1 MTVSE
6 TSSSSLTSPQRYGW
20 LMVLILLAMTCS
32 LAVGIFL
39 LNNVERRLVV
49 VAGQELMAAAV
60 EVSDKLDQL
69 LYERYRD
76 SEIIANAFEGR
87 IRDRAFMTEY
97 LKWVQTAYEPTYLWL
112 GVVDQQGTIIASTD
126 GEIVG
131 QDVSRSSWFQS
142 ARSERKVIVEDV
154 EGHSGDHEVKTVA
167 FSVPILNEQKQFQGV
182 LTSRIA
188 LPVIESVVKGT
199 VHALASRSKFSE
211 FVEYKIVSRTGEAF
225 VDSAGGQSDMVN
237 LHAMNVPSALA
248 SLEGRMGFIEEAH
261 EHRSEVVVTG
271 YAVTKGR
278 ADFPGL
284 RWSVLMR
291 MDRSVV
297 IASIRSMLW
306 EMVAI
311 GVLACLPLVV
321 LLMWMTVRLRG
332 ENRQAQQEGAWARVA
347 EMALLQSQERNLAI
361 VETALDGVITIDA
374 AGIVTDW
381 NTQTTAIFGWTRTE
395 ALGQPLS
402 HMVIPPRDRDTYAR
416 GLREYFKTGVGSIL
430 NRRIEIMAQH
440 KDGRE
445 FPVELS
451 VSPARVGESYM
462 FSAFVRNITDRR
474 RAERRLASQ
483 YAVTRVLGVAGTL
496 EEAMPRIMEAV
507 GNSLEWD
514 LGIFWR
520 VDKQEGLLRCFN
532 HWKASSIGAEEFI
545 RVTTEKTF
553 QRGEGLPGQIWE
565 SGVPIWMTDVM
576 CDSRFLRSTAIV
588 NEELH
593 GAFGFPVRV
602 AGEIEGVI
610 EFFSRQVEES
620 DEELLKMMADI
631 GLKIGQFGE
640 RARAEDALR
649 QAETQL
655 RQSQKMEAIG
665 RLAGGVAHDF
675 NNLLTVIRGYSELI
689 LARMSQEE
697 SSRRDMEEVKKAADR
712 AAGLTRQL
720 LAFSRRQLVA
730 AKIINLNAIVMNM
743 DTMLRRL
750 IGEDIIELWT
760 DLEPDVWPIKADP
773 GQIEQVVMNLAV
785 NARDAMPTGGRLTIE
800 TRNISIQKGT
810 HQGQV
815 ILEEGHYVMLALKD
829 SGHGMTKEVQAHL
842 FEPFYTTKDSG
853 KGTGLGLSTVYGIVK
868 QSGGTISI
876 ESQPGC
882 GTVCKIY
889 FPRVI
894 ESIQETEVP
903 QKGGRTNHGQE
914 SILLV
919 EDDPAVRGFV
929 HETLKMN
936 GYQVLVARHGIEA
949 LLVGTRH
956 MGPIH
961 LLLTDV
967 VMPQMSGPEVAE
979 KLTILRPDAKVLYMS
994 GYPDHPVFK
1003 KGEVQL
1009 ETNFIQKPFTPDA
1022 LLEKVRE
1029 VLDRVKVG

>member
-1 MTVSE
+1 MTVSNVA
-6 TSSSSLTSPQRYGW
+6 SSSPTSPQRYGW
-20 LMVLILLAMTCS
+20 LTVLILLAMTCS
-32 LAVGIFL
+32 LGVGFYL
-39 LNNVERRLVV
+39 LNNVERRLMV
-49 VAGQELMAAAV
+49 VAGQELMSGAV
-60 EVSDKLDQL
+60 EVSVKLDHL

-76 SEIIANAFEGR
+76 TQMMANAFER
-87 IRDRAFMTEY
+87 RVQDQDYMTDY
-97 LKWVQTAYEPTYLWL
+97 LKWMRATYEPAYLWL
-112 GVVDQQGTIIASTD
+112 GVVDRQGMMVASTD
-126 GEIVG
+126 EAMLGRDFS
-131 QDVSRSSWFQS
+131 QSSWFQS
-142 ARSERKVIVEDV
+142 ARSQ
-154 EGHSGDHEVKTVA
+154 HEVVTDDVGSHPDDSGVDTVA
-167 FSVPILNEQKQFQGV
+167 FSAPMFDQQGRFQGV

-188 LPVIESVVKGT
+188 IPAIEAVATETVV
-199 VHALASRSKFSE
+199 ALARRSKFSE
-211 FVEYKIVSRTGEAF
+211 LVEYKIVSKRGEAF
-225 VDSAGGQSDMVN
+225 VDSNPAHKGKPN
-237 LHAMNVPSALA
+237 LRSMNVPSVLA
-248 SLEGRMGFIEEAH
+248 SLEGRTGFVEEVH
-261 EHRSEVVVTG
+261 ESRSESVVTG
-271 YAVTKGR
+271 YAVTRGR
-278 ADFPGL
+278 ADFSGFN
-284 RWSVLMR
+284 WSVLMR

-297 IASIRSMLW
+297 IASIRSMMW

-311 GVLACLPLVV
+311 GVLACLPLVI
-321 LLMWMTVRLRG
+321 LLIWMTVRLRG

-361 VETALDGVITIDA
+361 IETALDGVITIDA
-374 AGIVTDW
+374 SGVITDW
-381 NTQTTAIFGWTRTE
+381 NTQATAIFGWARSE
-395 ALGQPLS
+395 ALGRPLS
-402 HMVIPPRDRDTYAR
+402 ERVIPPRDREVYAQ

-451 VSPARVGESYM
+451 VSPARVGESYI
-462 FSAFVRNITDRR
+462 FSAFVRDITDRR

-514 LGIFWR
+514 LGVFWR
-520 VDKQEGLLRCFN
+520 VDKQSGRLRCLN
-532 HWKASSIGAEEFI
+532 HWKVSSLDAEEFLQATAEQ
-545 RVTTEKTF
+545 VF
-553 QRGEGLPGQIWE
+553 QRGEGLPGRIWE
-565 SGVPIWMTDVM
+565 SGVPIWVTDVM
-576 CDSRFLRSTAIV
+576 RDPDFPRSAAMINT
-588 NEELH
+588 ELH
-593 GAFGFPVRV
+593 GAFGFPIRV

-610 EFFSRQVEES
+610 EFFSRQREAS

-720 LAFSRRQLVA
+720 LAFSRRQLVT
-730 AKIINLNAIVMNM
+730 AKVININTVVMNM
-743 DTMLRRL
+743 DSMLRRL

-760 DLEPDVWPIKADP
+760 DLEPDVWSIKADS

-800 TRNISIQKGT
+800 TRNVVIEKGT
-810 HQGQV
+810 QQDQV
-815 ILEEGHYVMLALKD
+815 ILEEGSYVMLTLKD
-829 SGHGMTKEVQAHL
+829 SGYGMTKEVQAHL
-842 FEPFYTTKDSG
+842 FEPFYTTKESG

-868 QSGGTISI
+868 QSGGTIGI
-876 ESQPGC
+876 DSQPGC

-889 FPRVI
+889 FPRI
-894 ESIQETEVP
+894 TESVQESETV
-903 QKGGRTNHGQE
+903 QRGTGSNHGQE
-914 SILLV
+914 TILLV
-919 EDDPAVRGFV
+919 EDDPSVRGFV

-956 MGPIH
+956 MGTIH

-979 KLTILRPDAKVLYMS
+979 KLTTLRPDAKVLYMS

-1009 ETNFIQKPFTPDA
+1009 DTNFIQKPFTPNA
-1022 LLEKVRE
+1022 LTEKVRE
-1029 VLDRVKVG
+1029 VLDRVNVG

>member
-1 MTVSE
+1 MTVSDA
-6 TSSSSLTSPQRYGW
+6 SSPSPTSPQRYGW
-20 LMVLILLAMTCS
+20 LTVLILLAMTCS
-32 LAVGIFL
+32 LGVGIFL
-39 LNNVERRLVV
+39 LNNVERRLMV
-49 VAGQELMAAAV
+49 VAGQELMAAAA
-60 EVSDKLDQL
+60 EISDRLDQL

-76 SEIIANAFEGR
+76 SELIANAFGGR
-87 IRDRAFMTEY
+87 IRDRAFMTDY
-97 LKWVQTAYEPTYLWL
+97 LKWVQTTYEPAYLWL
-112 GVVDQQGTIIASTD
+112 GVVDQQGIVIASTD
-126 GEIVG
+126 DKIVG
-131 QDVSRSSWFQS
+131 QDLSRSPLFQS
-142 ARSERKVIVEDV
+142 ARSDRKIIAEDV
-154 EGHSGDHEVKTVA
+154 GGHLGDNGVNTVA
-167 FSVPILNEQKQFQGV
+167 FSAPMFDEQGRFQGV
-182 LTSRIA
+182 LTSRIT
-188 LPVIESVVKGT
+188 LPAVEAVVKNA
-199 VHALASRSKFSE
+199 VHALANRSKFSGL
-211 FVEYKIVSRTGEAF
+211 VEYKILSRTGEAF
-225 VDSAGGQSDMVN
+225 VDSNAVHSGIVN

-248 SLEGRMGFIEEAH
+248 SLEGRMGFVEEAH
-261 EHRSEVVVTG
+261 ENRSEVVVTG
-271 YAVTKGR
+271 YAPTRGR
-278 ADFPGL
+278 ADFPGFN
-284 RWSVLMR
+284 WSVLMR
-291 MDRSVV
+291 MDRSIV

-321 LLMWMTVRLRG
+321 LLIWMMVRLRG

-347 EMALLQSQERNLAI
+347 EMALLQSQERNMAI
-361 VETALDGVITIDA
+361 IETALDGVITIDA
-374 AGIVTDW
+374 AGIITDW

-402 HMVIPPRDRDTYAR
+402 QMVIPPRDRDAYVR
-416 GLREYFKTGVGSIL
+416 GLREYFKAGVGSIL

-514 LGIFWR
+514 LGVFWR
-520 VDKQEGLLRCFN
+520 VDKQAGLLRCLN

-545 RVTTEKTF
+545 RVTAEKTF
-553 QRGEGLPGQIWE
+553 QRGEGLPGRIWE
-565 SGVPIWMTDVM
+565 SGVPIWVTDVM
-576 CDSRFLRSTAIV
+576 CDSGFLRSTAMV
-588 NEELH
+588 DDELH
-593 GAFGFPVRV
+593 GAFGFPIRV

-730 AKIINLNAIVMNM
+730 AKIINVNAIVMNM

-750 IGEDIIELWT
+750 MGEDIIELWT

-800 TRNISIQKGT
+800 TRNIAVQKGT
-810 HQGQV
+810 HQDQAL
-815 ILEEGHYVMLALKD
+815 LEEGSYVMLALKD
-829 SGHGMTKEVQAHL
+829 SGLGMTKEVQAHL
-842 FEPFYTTKDSG
+842 FEPFYTTKESG

-868 QSGGTISI
+868 QSGGTIAI
-876 ESQPGC
+876 ESEPGC

-889 FPRVI
+889 FPRVT
-894 ESIQETEVP
+894 ESIQESDAP
-903 QKGGRTNHGQE
+903 QKEGRTNHGQE
-914 SILLV
+914 TILLV
-919 EDDPAVRGFV
+919 EDDPSVRGFV

-979 KLTILRPDAKVLYMS
+979 KLTTLRPDAKVLYMS

>member
-6 TSSSSLTSPQRYGW
+6 ASSPSPTSPQRYGW
-20 LMVLILLAMTCS
+20 LTVLILLAMTCS
-32 LAVGIFL
+32 LGVGIFL
-39 LNNVERRLVV
+39 LNNVERRLLV
-49 VAGQELMAAAV
+49 VAGQELMAASV

-76 SEIIANAFEGR
+76 MEMIANAFGR
-87 IRDRAFMTEY
+87 SDRDHASMAEY
-97 LKWVQTAYEPTYLWL
+97 LKWMHATYAPVYLWL
-112 GVVDQQGTIIASTD
+112 GVVDHQGIVIASSD
-126 GEIVG
+126 DEIVG
-131 QDVSRSSWFQS
+131 QDFSRSSWFQS
-142 ARSERKVIVEDV
+142 ARSERKVIAEDV
-154 EGHSGDHEVKTVA
+154 EGHLNDDGVDTVT
-167 FSVPILNEQKQFQGV
+167 FSAPMFDEQGRFQGV

-188 LPVIESVVKGT
+188 LPAIEAVVAGT
-199 VHALASRSKFSE
+199 VHTLANRSKFSE
-211 FVEYKIVSRTGEAF
+211 LVEYKILSRTGEAF
-225 VDSAGGQSDMVN
+225 VDSNVVHTGKVN
-237 LHAMNVPSALA
+237 LRSMNVPSALA
-248 SLEGRMGFIEEAH
+248 GLEGRTGFVEEAH
-261 EHRSEVVVTG
+261 ENRSEVVVTG

-278 ADFPGL
+278 ADFPGFH
-284 RWSVLMR
+284 WSVLIR
-291 MDRSVV
+291 MDRSIV

-306 EMVAI
+306 EMMAI
-311 GVLACLPLVV
+311 GVLACLPLVA
-321 LLMWMTVRLRG
+321 LLIWMTVRLRG

-361 VETALDGVITIDA
+361 IETALDGVITIDA
-374 AGIVTDW
+374 AGVITDW

-395 ALGQPLS
+395 ALGRPLS
-402 HMVIPPRDRDTYAR
+402 QMVVPPRDRGAYTQ
-416 GLREYFKTGVGSIL
+416 GLREYFKTGVGPIL

-462 FSAFVRNITDRR
+462 FSAFVRDITDRR

-514 LGIFWR
+514 LGVFWR
-520 VDKQEGLLRCFN
+520 VDKQAGHLRCLN
-532 HWKASSIGAEEFI
+532 HWKVSSLDAEEFI
-545 RVTTEKTF
+545 RVTAEKTF
-553 QRGEGLPGQIWE
+553 QRGEGLPGRIWE
-565 SGVPIWMTDVM
+565 GGVPIWVTDVM
-576 CDSRFLRSTAIV
+576 DDPGFLRSTAMV
-588 NEELH
+588 NVELH
-593 GAFGFPVRV
+593 GAFGFPIRV

-610 EFFSRQVEES
+610 EFFSRQVEKS

-689 LARMSQEE
+689 LARMPQEE

-720 LAFSRRQLVA
+720 LAFSRRQLVT
-730 AKIINLNAIVMNM
+730 AKVINVNAIVENM
-743 DTMLRRL
+743 DSMLRRL

-760 DLEPDVWPIKADP
+760 DLEQDIWSIKADP
-773 GQIEQVVMNLAV
+773 GQIEQVIMNLAV

-800 TRNISIQKGT
+800 TRNTVIEKGAR
-810 HQGQV
+810 QDQV
-815 ILEEGHYVMLALKD
+815 ILDEGSYVMLALKD
-829 SGHGMTKEVQAHL
+829 SGLGMTKEVQAHL
-842 FEPFYTTKDSG
+842 FEPFYTTKESG

-868 QSGGTISI
+868 QSGGTIGI

-882 GTVCKIY
+882 GTMCKIY
-889 FPRVI
+889 FPRVD
-894 ESIQETEVP
+894 ESIQESEVV
-903 QKGGRTNHGQE
+903 QKEAGPNHGQE
-914 SILLV
+914 TVLLV
-919 EDDPAVRGFV
+919 EDDPSVRGFV
-929 HETLKMN
+929 HETLKMS

-949 LLVGTRH
+949 LLLGTRH
-956 MGPIH
+956 IGPIH

-979 KLTILRPDAKVLYMS
+979 KLTTLRPDAKVLYMS

-1009 ETNFIQKPFTPDA
+1009 DTNFIQKPFTPNA
-1022 LLEKVRE
+1022 LMEKVRE

>member
-1 MTVSE
+1 MTIPDA
-6 TSSSSLTSPQRYGW
+6 TTTSPTTQQRYGC
-20 LMVLILLAMTCS
+20 LTVLILLAMTCS
-32 LAVGIFL
+32 FGVGLFL
-39 LNNVERRLVV
+39 LNNVERRLLG
-49 VAGQELMAAAV
+49 VAGQELMTAAV

-76 SEIIANAFEGR
+76 IKMIANAFGR
-87 IRDRAFMTEY
+87 RAYDRAYMTDY
-97 LKWVQTAYEPTYLWL
+97 LKWMRATYEPDYLWL
-112 GVVDQQGTIIASTD
+112 GVVDQQGIVITSTDDTII
-126 GEIVG
+126 G
-131 QDVSRSSWFQS
+131 QDFSRSSWFQS
-142 ARSERKVIVEDV
+142 ARSQRAVIAEDV
-154 EGHSGDHEVKTVA
+154 GAHLGDHGVDTVA
-167 FSVPILNEQKQFQGV
+167 FSAPMFDEEGRFQGV
-182 LTSRIA
+182 LTGRIA
-188 LPVIESVVKGT
+188 LPAIEAVVTET
-199 VHALASRSKFSE
+199 VRTLAHRSKFSE
-211 FVEYKIVSRTGEAF
+211 LVEYKILSRTGDVF
-225 VDSAGGQSDMVN
+225 VDSN
-237 LHAMNVPSALA
+237 LAYKGKMNLPSMDVSSALA
-248 SLEGRMGFIEEAH
+248 GLEGRTGFVEEIH
-261 EHRSEVVVTG
+261 ENRSEPVITG
-271 YAVTKGR
+271 YTVTKGR
-278 ADFPGL
+278 ADFSGFHWP
-284 RWSVLMR
+284 VLIR

-297 IASIRSMLW
+297 FASIWSMLW
-306 EMVAI
+306 EMVAV

-321 LLMWMTVRLRG
+321 LLIWMTVRLRG

-374 AGIVTDW
+374 AGVITDW
-381 NTQTTAIFGWTRTE
+381 NTQATAIFGWSRAE
-395 ALGQPLS
+395 ALGRPLS
-402 HMVIPPRDRDTYAR
+402 GTVIPPRDREAYAQ
-416 GLREYFKTGVGSIL
+416 GLREYFKTGVSPIL
-430 NRRIEIMAQH
+430 NRRIEIMTQH

-462 FSAFVRNITDRR
+462 FSAFVRDITDRR

-514 LGIFWR
+514 LGVVWR
-520 VDKQEGLLRCFN
+520 VDKQSGLLRCLN
-532 HWKASSIGAEEFI
+532 HWKVGALDAEEFI
-545 RVTTEKTF
+545 RVIGEQTF
-553 QRGEGLPGQIWE
+553 QRGEGLPGRIWE
-565 SGVPIWMTDVM
+565 SGLPIWITDVM
-576 CDSRFLRSTAIV
+576 RDPSFLRSAAMAKTA
-588 NEELH
+588 LH
-593 GAFGFPVRV
+593 GAFGFPIRV

-689 LARMSQEE
+689 LARMPQEE

-720 LAFSRRQLVA
+720 LAFSRRQLVS
-730 AKIINLNAIVMNM
+730 AKVIDVNAVIMNM
-743 DTMLRRL
+743 DSMLRRL

-760 DLEPDVWPIKADP
+760 DLEAEVWPIKADP

-800 TRNISIQKGT
+800 TRNVVIRKGT
-810 HQGQV
+810 RQEKL
-815 ILEEGHYVMLALKD
+815 ILEEGSYVMLALKD
-829 SGHGMTKEVQAHL
+829 SGYGMTKEVQSHL
-842 FEPFYTTKDSG
+842 FEPFYTTKESG

-868 QSGGTISI
+868 QSGGTIDI
-876 ESQPGC
+876 ESQPGF

-889 FPRVI
+889 FPRVA
-894 ESIQETEVP
+894 ESVQEAETAQKVVSPNPGQET
-903 QKGGRTNHGQE
+903 
-914 SILLV
+914 ILLV
-919 EDDPAVRGFV
+919 EDDPSVRGFV
-929 HETLKMN
+929 HETLRMN

-949 LLVGTRH
+949 LLIGSRH

-961 LLLTDV
+961 LLLSDV

-979 KLTILRPDAKVLYMS
+979 KLTVLRPEAKILYMS

-1003 KGEVQL
+1003 KGEVKL
-1009 ETNFIQKPFTPDA
+1009 ETNFIQKPFTPNA
-1022 LLEKVRE
+1022 LMEKVRE
-1029 VLDRVKVG
+1029 VLDRVNAT

>member
-1 MTVSE
+1 MTVSDA
-6 TSSSSLTSPQRYGW
+6 SLPSPTSPQRYGW
-20 LMVLILLAMTCS
+20 LTVLILLALTCS
-32 LAVGIFL
+32 LSVGIFL
-39 LNNVERRLVV
+39 LNNVERRLLV

-76 SEIIANAFEGR
+76 SEMIANSFGR
-87 IRDRAFMTEY
+87 HVRDRVSMTEY
-97 LKWVQTAYEPTYLWL
+97 LKWVQTTYEPAYLWL
-112 GVVDQQGTIIASTD
+112 GVVDHQGIVIASTD
-126 GEIVG
+126 DEIVG
-131 QDVSRSSWFQS
+131 QDFSRSSWFKS
-142 ARSERKVIVEDV
+142 ARSDRKIIAEDV
-154 EGHSGDHEVKTVA
+154 GGHLGDNGVNTVA
-167 FSVPILNEQKQFQGV
+167 FSAPMFDEQGRFQGV

-188 LPVIESVVKGT
+188 LPAVEAVVTGT
-199 VHALASRSKFSE
+199 ARTLANRSKFSKL
-211 FVEYKIVSRTGEAF
+211 VEYKILSRTGEAF
-225 VDSAGGQSDMVN
+225 VDSN
-237 LHAMNVPSALA
+237 LDHKGKLNLRSMNVPSALA
-248 SLEGRMGFIEEAH
+248 SLEGRMGFVEEAH
-261 EHRSEVVVTG
+261 ENRSEVVVTG
-271 YAVTKGR
+271 HAVTRGR
-278 ADFPGL
+278 ADFPGFN
-284 RWSVLMR
+284 WSVLMR
-291 MDRSVV
+291 MDRSIV

-321 LLMWMTVRLRG
+321 LLIWMTVRLRG

-361 VETALDGVITIDA
+361 IETALDGVITIDA
-374 AGIVTDW
+374 AGIITDW

-402 HMVIPPRDRDTYAR
+402 HMVIPPRDRDAYER

-514 LGIFWR
+514 LGVFWR
-520 VDKQEGLLRCFN
+520 LDKQAGRLRCLN

-545 RVTTEKTF
+545 RVTAEKTF
-553 QRGEGLPGQIWE
+553 QRGEGLPGRIWE
-565 SGVPIWMTDVM
+565 SGVPIWVTDVM
-576 CDSRFLRSTAIV
+576 CDSGFLRATAMV
-588 NEELH
+588 DEELR
-593 GAFGFPVRV
+593 GAFGFPIRV

-689 LARMSQEE
+689 LARMPQEE

-730 AKIINLNAIVMNM
+730 AKIINVNAIVMNM

-760 DLEPDVWPIKADP
+760 DLEPDVWSIKADP

-800 TRNISIQKGT
+800 TRNIVVQKGT
-810 HQGQV
+810 HQDQV
-815 ILEEGHYVMLALKD
+815 LLEAGSYVMLALKD
-829 SGHGMTKEVQAHL
+829 SGLGMTKEVQAHL
-842 FEPFYTTKDSG
+842 FEPFYTTKESG

-868 QSGGTISI
+868 QSGGTIAI
-876 ESQPGC
+876 ESQPGR

-889 FPRVI
+889 FPRVTD
-894 ESIQETEVP
+894 SIQESDAP
-903 QKGGRTNHGQE
+903 QKEGRTNHGQE
-914 SILLV
+914 TILLV
-919 EDDPAVRGFV
+919 EDDPSVRGFV

-979 KLTILRPDAKVLYMS
+979 KLTTLRPDAKVLYMS